1 MIYGYARVSTSGQ
14 ARNGNSLD
22 DQTRL
27 ILEKYPNA
35 TIVNE
40 AYSGAKVRPKFSALL
55 SEIQSGDTLVVT
67 KLDRFCRTVK
77 EGLEYI
83 DELKAKGITLHV
95 LNMGVFDDTPMG
107 RLMQTI
113 LLAFAEFER
122 DMIIERTST
131 GKAIARQNPDFK
143 DGRPKK
149 QVSRSDFEQLF
160 QQQQKGLISVSQ
172 ACEKLKISR
181 STWYHL
187 A

>member
-22 DQTRL
+22 DQSRL

-149 QVSRSDFEQLF
+149 QVSMSDFEQLF